1 MNSYLSSHPSPD
13 KPSCTHTRIGGEGVY
28 GGSYCIPNLAEF
40 FKLYVKHVFVDNQ
53 LEYLTEK
60 QLESGPIGIDID
72 LRYHEPKR
80 AYSNDDIIDFVDI
93 LMDEI
98 NTLFTI
104 TGNFDIY
111 VFEKPNINV
120 TSTQIKD
127 GIHMIVSLNLDSAAK
142 TILRTRLLSK
152 MDIWKNLKLVNDWNS
167 VLDENVFKGSTNWQL
182 YGSRKPG
189 HEAYQLSTV
198 YTFNKED
205 QSYAIHS
212 YPGSS
217 FVVQTDFHKLSIRT
231 PANETPSLKP
241 EYMAEYEAAKQ
252 RKRPVIV
259 HANPPS
265 ETIDTLAKL
274 NASIEK
280 KMESFGSSEYMAVD
294 AHKYVM
300 CLPETYYNDY
310 DKWIRVGWA
319 LYHTHKD
326 LFLSWVKFSSQSDKF
341 SFNDVP
347 KLEKQWNE
355 FKRDNGLTIRSIMFW
370 ARTENA
376 NEYNLIKE
384 QSVDAAVD
392 AIIYNSQE
400 CTEFDIADILFRL
413 YKDRFICAELKNM
426 RWYQYTHNRWIESE
440 AGTDLRNQITSP
452 QGVYGIFSKK
462 RVVICN
468 QITTTAPDD
477 ENYSKLKQRQKN
489 IDNIMTRILKK
500 HGDNIM
506 KEASHKFYVPDFM
519 RLLDSKNH
527 ILCFTN
533 GVIDFSTNTFR
544 QGMPEDFTHKYTH
557 IPYLE
562 KGNPVIENE
571 INTFLHQLFPDDELF
586 EYMYDH
592 MASML
597 LGKNSNQTFN
607 IYIGSGRNGKSKLIE
622 LLSNGLGDYKTTIP
636 ISIITKPRTNVGGA
650 SPEIAALVGIRLAV
664 MQESSVHDRI
674 NEGPLKEL
682 TGGDSIQ
689 CRALYSKPITFVPQ
703 FKLVMATNNLPGID
717 GKDDGTWRRVR
728 SVEFKSQFKE
738 KEKVDPYSKYQFA
751 VDKNIDE
758 NFKTW
763 APVFMKML
771 VERAFVTKGIV
782 KDCAM
787 VMVNSEKYRRDQ
799 DYLAIFMDKYVYE
812 DPNGNLMEHEL
823 LEKFKEWWKM
833 YYGDKRVMGKELFDH
848 IHKKYAEHPTIKS
861 KGTVWSGL
869 KMHYEKYDAVEDI

>member
-28 GGSYCIPNLAEF
+28 GGSYCITNLAEF
-40 FKLYVKHVFVDNQ
+40 FKHYVKHVFVDNQ

-60 QLESGPIGIDID
+60 QLECGPIGIDID

-98 NTLFTI
+98 NTLFNI
-104 TGNFDIY
+104 TENFDIY

-120 TSTQIKD
+120 TPTQIKD
-127 GIHMIVSLNLDSAAK
+127 GIHMIVSLNLDSASK
-142 TILRTRLLSK
+142 SILRTRLLSK
-152 MDIWKNLKLVNDWNS
+152 MDIWKNLKLANDWNS

-212 YPGSS
+212 YQGSS
-217 FVVQTDFHKLSIRT
+217 FPVQTDFHKLSIRT

-252 RKRPVIV
+252 RKRPVVV

-274 NASIEK
+274 NAAIEK
-280 KMESFGSSEYMAVD
+280 KLESFELAEYIAVD

-310 DKWIRVGWA
+310 DKWVRVGWA

-341 SFNDVP
+341 SWGDIP

-370 ARTENA
+370 ARTENVT
-376 NEYNLIKE
+376 EYNLIKE

-440 AGTDLRNQITSP
+440 AGTDLRNQITSM

-557 IPYLE
+557 IPYLQE
-562 KGNPVIENE
+562 SNPSIEEE

-586 EYMYDH
+586 QYMYDH

-664 MQESSVHDRI
+664 MQESSVNDRI

-703 FKLVMATNNLPGID
+703 FKLVMATNNLPAID

-738 KEKVDPYSKYQFA
+738 AEKIDPSSKYQFA

-812 DPNGNLMEHEL
+812 DPNGTLMEHEL